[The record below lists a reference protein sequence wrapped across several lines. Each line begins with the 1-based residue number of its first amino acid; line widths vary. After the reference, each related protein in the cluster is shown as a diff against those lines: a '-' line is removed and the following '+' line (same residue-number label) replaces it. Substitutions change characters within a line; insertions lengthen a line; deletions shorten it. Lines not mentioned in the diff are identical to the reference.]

1 MDRRRHPRPAHQSP
15 ADRPDWRRLVTPTTS
30 PKPQTAPAAP
40 PDASSRRLPLTLHR
54 LLHAGSRRVRR
65 PRPALP
71 AGHSALTDLRPV
83 RQPALGRPADRP
95 ARHHGRRSDLRHPQR
110 RDRPLRRLHYALSAI
125 STGMLISDGWS
136 WAAAMAVGLAV
147 GVLAGLF
154 NGLAVVLL
162 GVPSFIV
169 TLGTLSVF
177 RGIALLISD
186 GAPISL
192 SSSQPGVA
200 EFSLLGQGRLF
211 GVIPMQ
217 FVFFAAVAA
226 IGVVLLAAPASAS
239 TPTRSRQPG
248 SRPSRRRQ
256 RQAGQTHRVRP
267 LSGFTAGLAGVLGLS
282 FLSYVQGVTGQ
293 GLELTVI
300 SAVIIGGAA
309 LFGGSGTMWGTVIGV
324 AFIGLLQNILNIKGI
339 SSFWQTVV
347 TGLVIVA
354 AVAADTWQRK
364 RKTRA

>member
-1 MDRRRHPRPAHQSP
+1 MTA
-15 ADRPDWRRLVTPTTS
+15 TTS
-30 PKPQTAPAAP
+30 APQRSAI
-40 PDASSRRLPLTLHR
+40 DFRKI
-54 LLHAGSRRVRR
+54 LHAREAGVFAALVLLFVLGTVLSPSFLQGGNLLSVGQQVSQIGIMAVGATFVIVNGEIDLSVGSI
-65 PRPALP
+65 
-71 AGHSALTDLRPV
+71 
-83 RQPALGRPADRP
+83 
-95 ARHHGRRSDLRHPQR
+95 
-110 RDRPLRRLHYALSAI
+110 YALSAI
-125 STGMLISDGWS
+125 STGMAI
-136 WAAAMAVGLAV
+136 AAGVAWPLAIVIGLLV
-147 GVLAGLF
+147 GVVAGLL

-169 TLGTLSVF
+169 TLGSLSVF
-177 RGIALLISD
+177 RGVALLISD

-192 SSSQPGVA
+192 SASNSGVA
-200 EFSLLGQGRLF
+200 EFNLLGQGRLF

-217 FVFFAAVAA
+217 LLFLIVIVAL
-226 IGVVLLAAPASAS
+226 GVVLLS
-239 TPTRSRQPG
+239 RSRLG
-248 SRPSRRRQ
+248 FNTYAVGGNKEAARLVGINVSGVKV
-256 RQAGQTHRVRP
+256 AAFV
-267 LSGFTAGLAGVLGLS
+267 LSGFTAAVAGVLGLS
-282 FLSYVQGVTGQ
+282 FLSYVQGVTGS

-324 AFIGLLQNILNIKGI
+324 VFIGVLQNILNINGI